1 MALQGIGQSISFKD
15 IKDEFGLPTDN
26 RFGNYRITEQ
36 LKDDC
41 DDVFKIFPLDDD
53 IPHNGQIKFSD
64 FYSIKLN
71 LVVDVFSEST
81 TEEEINVYKRYTDEP
96 DKVIVVGGT
105 GDKNKIGGSRIRVVV
120 NQKVGS
126 GIGDS
131 TKCAL
136 RTDSSWPTDTDII
149 TVSYTHLTLPTNA

>member
-1 MALQGIGQSISFKD
+1 MM
-15 IKDEFGLPTDN
+15 
-26 RFGNYRITEQ
+26 
-36 LKDDC
+36 
-41 DDVFKIFPLDDD
+41 VFHKMV
-53 IPHNGQIKFSD
+53 
-64 FYSIKLN
+64 KLN

-96 DKVIVVGGT
+96 DKVIVVGGK
-105 GDKNKIGGSRIRVVV
+105 GNKNKIGGSKIKVVV

-126 GIGDS
+126 GIGNS

-149 TVSYTHLTLPTNA
+149 TVSYTHLTLPTKA